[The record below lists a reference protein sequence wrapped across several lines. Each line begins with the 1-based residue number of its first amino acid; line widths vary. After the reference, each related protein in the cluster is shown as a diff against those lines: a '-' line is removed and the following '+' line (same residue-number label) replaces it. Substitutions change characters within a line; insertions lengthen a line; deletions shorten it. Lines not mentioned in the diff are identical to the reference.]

1 MGGQKEVMGL
11 SKTIKQKKLA
21 GTAKIWGGAVFA
33 AFAASVAVYAAL
45 LQTEKNVLTDY
56 EKKEV
61 YLAAAEI
68 PAGQVIYPEDAEK
81 YYCRALMDAALVPE
95 TAIKDPARLAGM
107 IAAADIEKGVVL
119 TGGMFRETSEILRD
133 MEHPVVAGFRAEDLF
148 QVVGGVLR
156 AGDKIH
162 IYSSEEN
169 GETSLIWENVYV
181 QQVFDSGGSMIE
193 NNDRTAAAQRINIFL
208 DKDDVEQFYSRL
220 EQGSLRVVRDWRQ
233 SKP

>member
-1 MGGQKEVMGL
+1 M
-11 SKTIKQKKLA
+11 SKTIKQRNFA

-33 AFAASVAVYAAL
+33 AFAASIAVYAVL
-45 LQTEKNVLTDY
+45 LQTEKNVLAGY

-68 PAGQVIYPEDAEK
+68 PSGQVIYPEDVEK
-81 YYCRALMDAALVPE
+81 YYCRVLMDATLVPE

-119 TGGMFRETSEILRD
+119 TDGMFQETNEILRN

-156 AGDKIH
+156 AGDRIH

-169 GETSLIWENVYV
+169 EGTSLIWENIYV
-181 QQVFDSGGSMIE
+181 QQVFDSGGAVIE
-193 NNDRTAAAQRINIFL
+193 NSDRTAAAQRINIFL
-208 DKDDVEQFYSRL
+208 DKDDVEKFYSRL
-220 EQGSLRVVRDWRQ
+220 ERGSLRVVRDWR
-233 SKP
+233 

>member
-1 MGGQKEVMGL
+1 M
-11 SKTIKQKKLA
+11 SKTIKQRNFTK
-21 GTAKIWGGAVFA
+21 TAKIWGGAVFA
-33 AFAASVAVYAAL
+33 AFAASIAVYAVL
-45 LQTEKNVLTDY
+45 LQTEKNVLADY

-68 PAGQVIYPEDAEK
+68 PGGQVIYPEDVEK

-95 TAIKDPARLAGM
+95 TALRDPARLAGM

-119 TGGMFRETSEILRD
+119 TDGMFQETNEILRN

-156 AGDKIH
+156 AGDRIH

-169 GETSLIWENVYV
+169 EGTSLIWENIYV
-181 QQVFDSGGSMIE
+181 QQVFDSGGAVIE
-193 NNDRTAAAQRINIFL
+193 NSDRTAAAQRVNIFL

-220 EQGSLRVVRDWRQ
+220 ERGSLRVVRDWR
-233 SKP
+233 